1 MLRSL
6 VFVLFFMFL
15 TPAIADG
22 VNINTAS
29 AQQIADG
36 LNGIG
41 IKKAEAIVQYRKKHG
56 KFKSISDLTNV
67 KGIGEGTIKKNK
79 SALSI
84 KDSK

>member
-41 IKKAEAIVQYRKKHG
+41 IKKAEAIVQYRKK
-56 KFKSISDLTNV
+56 TW
-67 KGIGEGTIKKNK
+67 
-79 SALSI
+79 
-84 KDSK
+84 